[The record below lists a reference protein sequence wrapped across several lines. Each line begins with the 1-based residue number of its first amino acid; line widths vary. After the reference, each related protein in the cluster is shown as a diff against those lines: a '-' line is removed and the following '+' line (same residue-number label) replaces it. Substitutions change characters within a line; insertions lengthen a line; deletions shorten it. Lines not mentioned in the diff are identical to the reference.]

1 MLRLPEFPPH
11 VALIVVD
18 CRNFHGTFN
27 GHVGLHYGVQREYL
41 EDRRGMNKFVDNLI
55 DQGVDPV
62 RLGDRSEKHIVAF
75 YCNAGEHRS
84 VAFAAMFGQYASNAG
99 FDVDVKHVCKQLWF
113 RRSCGQCR
121 ECTCVPHPDNI
132 KRFADYF
139 ARLRG
144 QRLREDQEVQKR
156 TRA

>member
-41 EDRRGMNKFVDNLI
+41 EDRRGVNKFVGNLI

-62 RLGDRSEKHIVAF
+62 MLGDRSEKHIVAF

-84 VAFAAMFGQYASNAG
+84 VAFAAMFGYYADMAG
-99 FDVDVKHVCKQLWF
+99 CDVDVKHVCKALWS

-121 ECTCVPHPDNI
+121 QCTTVPHTDI
-132 KRFADYF
+132 LEWLQEYF
-139 ARLRG
+139 DTRRREEQAR
-144 QRLREDQEVQKR
+144 KR
-156 TRA
+156 TRWHSRQA